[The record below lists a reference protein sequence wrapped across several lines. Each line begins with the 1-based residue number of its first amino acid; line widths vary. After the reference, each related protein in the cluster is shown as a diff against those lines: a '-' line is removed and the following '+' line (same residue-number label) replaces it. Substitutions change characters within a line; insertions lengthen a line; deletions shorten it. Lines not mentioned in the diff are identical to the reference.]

1 MPAQFSD
8 EMNLLLSACLQTRL
22 TDASNPDEVTLKR
35 MVRYHGVRP
44 QFLNYLHQSGISVSF
59 QKELIEECQRIAFI
73 NLLSLRELS
82 GLFNILKEN
91 GVVCYAYKGSVW
103 ADWLYGDVGK
113 REFGDIDLLIDRAT
127 FQQALKLL
135 AKAGY
140 HPDPYRQ
147 FLLESKSRTEAFFR
161 TDYHI
166 PLENTA
172 SATSSM
178 VEAHWEVAYPRL
190 HFQFP
195 SGEWNQFHK
204 EYTIQNIKIDAF
216 SNEYQFLLLLVHHGG
231 KEQWSRLKYIADFSA
246 FMIRWGSEIDWN
258 LVAKLAR
265 EKGIYTLLVR
275 SLGLLKSLGL
285 PWRDAWQIQPEAVDV
300 TSFIKTWTEMP
311 PAASNSSWPY
321 FLHGMSVHDG
331 LKHKSKVLTK
341 HLEYLSEVGLLLD
354 KARWYRQNPNS
365 DVL

>member
-8 EMNLLLSACLQTRL
+8 EMSFLLSACLQTELRQ
-22 TDASNPDEVTLKR
+22 TKSPDESKLKR
-35 MVRYHGVRP
+35 MVRYHGIRP

-59 QKELIEECQRIAFI
+59 QKELTEECQRIAFI
-73 NLLSLRELS
+73 NLLSSRELS
-82 GLFNILKEN
+82 GLFNMLKEN

-113 REFGDIDLLIDRAT
+113 REFGDIDLLIDRNS
-127 FQQALKLL
+127 FQPALQLL
-135 AKAGY
+135 ADAGY
-140 HPDPYRQ
+140 HPDPYRK
-147 FLLESKSRTEAFFR
+147 FLLASRSRTEAFFR

-166 PLENTA
+166 PLENTT

-195 SGEWNQFHK
+195 SHEWKRFHK
-204 EYTIQNIKIDAF
+204 EYPIQNMRIDAF

-231 KEQWSRLKYIADFSA
+231 KEQWSRLKYIADFAA
-246 FMIRWGSEIDWN
+246 FMIRWGHAIDWN
-258 LVAKLAR
+258 LVAYLAR
-265 EKGIYTLLVR
+265 EKGIYTLLAR

-285 PWRDAWQIQPEAVDV
+285 PWRNEWQIQPDAVDV

-321 FLHGMSVHDG
+321 FVHGMSVHDG
-331 LKHKSKVLTK
+331 LKHKSKVLFK
-341 HLEYLSEVGLLLD
+341 HLKYLSEAGLLMD